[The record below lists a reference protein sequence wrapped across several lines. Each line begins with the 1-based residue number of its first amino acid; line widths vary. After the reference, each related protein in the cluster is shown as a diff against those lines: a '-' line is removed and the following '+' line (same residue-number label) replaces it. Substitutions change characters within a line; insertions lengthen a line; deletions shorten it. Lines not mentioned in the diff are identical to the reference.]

1 MTHAEQHRMIQE
13 LKEVVHKMSG
23 RDEMDFDMLRKRD
36 DDDEDL
42 DSLSF
47 KRLQDLYERYV
58 LDRKG

>member
-42 DSLSF
+42 DSLSL

-58 LDRKG
+58 LQRKG

>member
-13 LKEVVHKMSG
+13 LKEFVHKMSG

-42 DSLSF
+42 DSLSL
-47 KRLQDLYERYV
+47 KRLQELYERYV
-58 LDRKG
+58 LQRKG